1 MNVGVCTQYVW
12 AYNWYL
18 GMCTCYSVIWGVFGI
33 RVLNWELWGHVN
45 VIWDHV
51 IDAVG
56 VYIPTG
62 NISKKVK
69 ISLS

>member
-1 MNVGVCTQYVW
+1 MWKPVH
-12 AYNWYL
+12 
-18 GMCTCYSVIWGVFGI
+18 GMFGHTTRIWGCEPVIWGVFGI

-56 VYIPTG
+56 VSIPTG
-62 NISKKVK
+62 NLSNKVK

>member
-1 MNVGVCTQYVW
+1 MFGRTIGIWGC
-12 AYNWYL
+12 AH
-18 GMCTCYSVIWGVFGI
+18 VIWGVFGI

-56 VYIPTG
+56 VYVPTG
-62 NISKKVK
+62 NFSKKVK

>member
-1 MNVGVCTQYVW
+1 MCEPV
-12 AYNWYL
+12 L
-18 GMCTCYSVIWGVFGI
+18 GIFGHTIGIWGCFPVIWGVFGI

-45 VIWDHV
+45 GIWEHV
-51 IDAVG
+51 IYRVG

-62 NISKKVK
+62 NLSKNVK

>member
-1 MNVGVCTQYVW
+1 MWEPV
-12 AYNWYL
+12 L
-18 GMCTCYSVIWGVFGI
+18 GMFGHTIGIWGCVPVIWGVFGI

-45 VIWDHV
+45 GIWDHV
-51 IDAVG
+51 ICTVG

-62 NISKKVK
+62 NLSKNVK